1 MSPSQDGRVKREK
14 RPWTTILC
22 PQRPWTRFSLSAASV
37 DTIFFVRSV
46 RGESTGPTDKVGRG
60 VISVREGPRTG
71 RGAASARVHGQ
82 GEPQRPQRSRGST
95 DRASRSVREGPRT
108 RRAAASAASTD
119 KASRSVRSVREG
131 PRTGRA
137 AVSARAHGQGEPQR
151 PQRPRTR
158 RAAASA
164 AFARVHGQGE
174 PQCPRGPTDRASRS
188 VREGPRTGRAAVS
201 ARAHGQGEPQR
212 PQRPRTRR
220 AAASA
225 RVHGQGEP
233 QYPRGSTDRASRSV
247 REGPRT
253 GRAAPQRPRGSTDK
267 ASRSVRSVRE
277 GPRTGRAAASRTRS
291 AGVPAGVQE
300 PRGPTQTGP
309 AGAESVRE
317 PPWAAQKCPW
327 GLSTVSAASA
337 RVHGQGEPAASRTRS
352 ADVPAGV
359 QEPRGHTDRL
369 SRSCPQPPQTGPA
382 GAESVRGPPQK
393 CPWGLSTVSAASV
406 GRAGSGYRSVREALK
421 VSVEAVH
428 GQNQLYLPIDLSL
441 FTLSSFLL
449 YLSTSSTSRPPL
461 PLDLLYLSTSS
472 TSRPPL
478 PLDLLYLSTSSTS
491 RPPLPLDLL
500 YLSTSSTSRPPLP
513 LDLLYLSTSS
523 TSRPPLPLDLLYL
536 STSSTSRPPLPLDLL
551 YLSTSSTSRPPT
563 SRPPLPLDLLYLSTL
578 YLSTSST
585 SRPPLP
591 LDLLYLST
599 PLPLDLLYLSTPLAP
614 PSYLHPLLIAHRR
627 TPIAPAHPALAYPA
641 LGAMPSE
648 GPECGF
654 GSRLRRHEASPSRGR
669 RSPPRAGSTVG
680 AALAVT
686 RPRGCA
692 SRWGRS
698 PGPLVPLRVEG
709 RAPACTP
716 YGTSLERAR
725 TRLPVQGRHEPGGV
739 RLAPAARSA

>member
-1 MSPSQDGRVKREK
+1 MGRPEV
-14 RPWTTILC
+14 
-22 PQRPWTRFSLSAASV
+22 SV
-37 DTIFFVRSV
+37 
-46 RGESTGPTDKVGRG
+46 
-60 VISVREGPRTG
+60 
-71 RGAASARVHGQ
+71 GAVHG
-82 GEPQRPQRSRGST
+82 
-95 DRASRSVREGPRT
+95 
-108 RRAAASAASTD
+108 
-119 KASRSVRSVREG
+119 VRSVREG
-131 PRTGRA
+131 TRTGRA
-137 AVSARAHGQGEPQR
+137 RSVADTIGRCARRGPRTARPHRQAQQVLSAAPPDRPSRGRECPWAAPKVSVGAVHGVRSVRGQGWQWL
-151 PQRPRTR
+151 
-158 RAAASA
+158 
-164 AFARVHGQGE
+164 
-174 PQCPRGPTDRASRS
+174 PQCPRGP
-188 VREGPRTGRAAVS
+188 
-201 ARAHGQGEPQR
+201 
-212 PQRPRTRR
+212 
-220 AAASA
+220 
-225 RVHGQGEP
+225 
-233 QYPRGSTDRASRSV
+233 
-247 REGPRT
+247 
-253 GRAAPQRPRGSTDK
+253 K
-267 ASRSVRSVRE
+267 
-277 GPRTGRAAASRTRS
+277 
-291 AGVPAGVQE
+291 
-300 PRGPTQTGP
+300 
-309 AGAESVRE
+309 
-317 PPWAAQKCPW
+317 
-327 GLSTVSAASA
+327 
-337 RVHGQGEPAASRTRS
+337 
-352 ADVPAGV
+352 
-359 QEPRGHTDRL
+359 
-369 SRSCPQPPQTGPA
+369 
-382 GAESVRGPPQK
+382 SVRGG
-393 CPWGLSTVSAASV
+393 CPRTKSTIPS
-406 GRAGSGYRSVREALK
+406 YRS
-421 VSVEAVH
+421 
-428 GQNQLYLPIDLSL
+428 LSL
-441 FTLSSFLL
+441 YSLFL
-449 YLSTSSTSRPPL
+449 PPL

-536 STSSTSRPPLPLDLL
+536 STSSTSRP
-551 YLSTSSTSRPPT
+551 
-563 SRPPLPLDLLYLSTL
+563 
-578 YLSTSST
+578 
-585 SRPPLP
+585 
-591 LDLLYLST
+591 